1 MRVWGLCGCVYV
13 PYLSLVDGIHVYTC
27 LSVCLHVKY
36 RLSLSLQKNV
46 ATVHENLEEK
56 QFLLFQCKLLFLS
69 IGKNFTFNLRTGC
82 MFYTLITFI
91 HAGQR
96 MSTI

>member
-1 MRVWGLCGCVYV
+1 M
-13 PYLSLVDGIHVYTC
+13 DGIHVYTC

-36 RLSLSLQKNV
+36 SLSLSLQKTV
-46 ATVHENLEEK
+46 ATVHENLEEEK
-56 QFLLFQCKLLFLS
+56 QFRPHLGYVLLFQCKLLFLS

-82 MFYTLITFI
+82 KFYTLITFI
-91 HAGQR
+91 HTGQR